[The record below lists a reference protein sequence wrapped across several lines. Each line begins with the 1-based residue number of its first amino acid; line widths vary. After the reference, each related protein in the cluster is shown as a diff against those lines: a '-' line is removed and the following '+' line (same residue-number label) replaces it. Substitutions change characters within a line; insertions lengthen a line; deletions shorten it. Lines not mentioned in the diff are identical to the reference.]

1 MSGFVKEACR
11 SKKNFKTFNFIT
23 LKLNFMPISASAKK
37 SLRVSHR
44 KRIVNDRRR
53 KTMKE
58 SVKEITK
65 LVKDGKKD
73 EAKKLLPKVYKA
85 IDKATKKGVIKLN
98 TASRRKSKMS
108 KMTK

>member
-1 MSGFVKEACR
+1 
-11 SKKNFKTFNFIT
+11 
-23 LKLNFMPISASAKK
+23 MPISASAKK

-53 KTMKE
+53 KALKE

-65 LVKDGKKD
+65 LVKAGKKD
-73 EAKKLLPKVYKA
+73 EAKKLLPKAYQA
-85 IDKATKKGVIKLN
+85 IDKANKKGVLATN
-98 TASRRKSKMS
+98 TASRKKSTLS

>member
-1 MSGFVKEACR
+1 
-11 SKKNFKTFNFIT
+11 
-23 LKLNFMPISASAKK
+23 MPISASAKK

-53 KTMKE
+53 KALKE

-65 LVKDGKKD
+65 LVKAGKKD
-73 EAKKLLPKVYKA
+73 EAKKLLPKAYKA
-85 IDKATKKGVIKLN
+85 IDKANKRGVIQTN
-98 TASRRKSKMS
+98 TASRKKSGLS

>member
-1 MSGFVKEACR
+1 
-11 SKKNFKTFNFIT
+11 
-23 LKLNFMPISASAKK
+23 MPISASAKK

-58 SVKEITK
+58 SIKEITK
-65 LVKDGKKD
+65 LVKAGKKD
-73 EAKKLLPKVYKA
+73 DAKKLLPKVYKA
-85 IDKATKKGVIKLN
+85 IDKANKRGVIQTN
-98 TASRRKSKMS
+98 TASRRKSSLS

>member
-1 MSGFVKEACR
+1 
-11 SKKNFKTFNFIT
+11 
-23 LKLNFMPISASAKK
+23 MPISASAKK

-53 KTMKE
+53 KALKE

-65 LVKDGKKD
+65 LVKAGKKD
-73 EAKKLLPKVYKA
+73 EAKKLLPKAYQA
-85 IDKATKKGVIKLN
+85 IDKATKKGVLATN
-98 TASRRKSKMS
+98 TASRKKSTLS

>member
-1 MSGFVKEACR
+1 
-11 SKKNFKTFNFIT
+11 
-23 LKLNFMPISASAKK
+23 MPISASAKK

-53 KTMKE
+53 KALKE

-65 LVKDGKKD
+65 LVKAGKKD
-73 EAKKLLPKVYKA
+73 EAKKLLPKAYKA
-85 IDKATKKGVIKLN
+85 IDKANKRGVIQTN
-98 TASRRKSKMS
+98 TASRKKSSLS

>member
-1 MSGFVKEACR
+1 
-11 SKKNFKTFNFIT
+11 
-23 LKLNFMPISASAKK
+23 MPISASAKK

-58 SVKEITK
+58 SVKEISK
-65 LVKDGKKD
+65 LVKAGKKD

-85 IDKATKKGVIKLN
+85 IDKANKRGVIAKN
-98 TASRRKSKMS
+98 TASRRKSTLS